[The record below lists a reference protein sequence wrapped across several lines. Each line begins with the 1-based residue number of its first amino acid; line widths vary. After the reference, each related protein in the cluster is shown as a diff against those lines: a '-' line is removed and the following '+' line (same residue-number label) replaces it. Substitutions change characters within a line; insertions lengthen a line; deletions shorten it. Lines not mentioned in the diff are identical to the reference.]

1 MKAESI
7 LSFVGSGILGGGVVS
22 SIVAFRKLKPE
33 SDQIIVSS
41 AKDVILIQKGAMDNL
56 REQLAEQREQ
66 MEAQGAQMAAMEARF
81 ESRLD
86 RAEQARWTAETAL
99 AECHRAREALL
110 EDYAQEKARNAE
122 LEERIAALEAE
133 VAKLR
138 AESTQRH
145 PNQTGDTT

>member
-41 AKDVILIQKGAMDNL
+41 AKDVILIQKGAMDDL
-56 REQLAEQREQ
+56 R
-66 MEAQGAQMAAMEARF
+66 AQMSDLESRF
-81 ESRLD
+81 SERLD

-110 EDYAQEKARNAE
+110 EDYEQEKARNVE
-122 LEERIAALEAE
+122 LEERINALEAE

-145 PNQTGDTT
+145 EQPPPTG

>member
-33 SDQIIVSS
+33 ADQIIVSS
-41 AKDVILIQKGAMDNL
+41 AKDVILIQKGAMDDL
-56 REQLAEQREQ
+56 RAQ
-66 MEAQGAQMAAMEARF
+66 MEGLESRF
-81 ESRLD
+81 SERLD
-86 RAEQARWTAETAL
+86 RAEQARWAAETAL
-99 AECHRAREALL
+99 AECHRAREAIL
-110 EDYAQEKARNAE
+110 EDYEQEKTRNVE
-122 LEERIAALEAE
+122 LEERINALEAE

-145 PNQTGDTT
+145 EPPPPAG